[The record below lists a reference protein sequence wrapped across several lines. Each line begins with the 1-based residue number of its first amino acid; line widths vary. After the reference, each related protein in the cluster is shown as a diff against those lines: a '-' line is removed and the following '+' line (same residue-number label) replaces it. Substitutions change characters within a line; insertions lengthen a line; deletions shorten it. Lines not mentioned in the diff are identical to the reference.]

1 MKTKTLKYLIA
12 IGFSFLVISGTVY
25 AQNSSLW
32 RISGTLLQPILNAW
46 DIYAPDELR
55 FDGEIQPDG
64 DTCSNGQILKKTG
77 ADNWDCA
84 TDSTGGGIDGSG
96 TLNEITYWVD
106 SDTLG
111 TLAVATYPSLTEL
124 SYVKGVTSAIQTQFT
139 AKAND
144 NEVVKLA
151 GTQTISGSKNFSG
164 GGIRVISGSGGVT
177 IPENQDLSDTS
188 LHVHDRVINTTR
200 ADYQLIGSTNMQFMA
215 VINPGSST
223 LSASR
228 SYAPWLWVDSTITE
242 ASSGAHPLVT
252 QIAIK
257 PLTLSNGTATTTN
270 AATLY
275 IEGATTGTAAI
286 DNNYAL
292 WVDGGSVQ
300 IDDTL
305 TVGTSITGTLIG
317 NASTATALAGDPA
330 DCGAGTFADAINA
343 SGTLTCNAVV
353 SADITDGTIT
363 LADTA
368 ITAGRS
374 LTIATDDILADAE
387 LYTDT
392 KCIWFENPVAADD
405 FKSIWRNS
413 TANAFTFTELWAE
426 SDQTVTFM
434 LQVDDGTPADID
446 SVDLAPA
453 AVEAEDTSLDGDTQ
467 LAASE
472 ELDLAITSVAN
483 TPTWVSICFTGT
495 WDD

>member
-124 SYVKGVTSAIQTQFT
+124 SYVKGVTSAIQTQIGGLVPYTGATQAVDLGVTGEIISAYFSIPTNSGGELAIPGSGITSGIKFIDTYEDYNNWLYVFSAAAGQLWLSPTGGVPNAILDFNSVVTSDKTFT
-139 AKAND
+139 FPNKSMTF
-144 NEVVKLA
+144 A
-151 GTQTISGSKNFSG
+151 GTNDKLSAFAATTSLELLG
-164 GGIRVISGSGGVT
+164 VISDETGTG
-177 IPENQDLSDTS
+177 LSVFNNS
-188 LHVHDRVINTTR
+188 PVFTTPN
-200 ADYQLIGSTNMQFMA
+200 IGS
-215 VINPGSST
+215 
-223 LSASR
+223 
-228 SYAPWLWVDSTITE
+228 
-242 ASSGAHPLVT
+242 
-252 QIAIK
+252 
-257 PLTLSNGTATTTN
+257 AT
-270 AATLY
+270 
-275 IEGATTGTAAI
+275 G
-286 DNNYAL
+286 
-292 WVDGGSVQ
+292 
-300 IDDTL
+300 
-305 TVGTSITGTLIG
+305 SITG
-317 NASTATALAGDPA
+317 NAGTATALAGDPA

-392 KCIWFENPVAADD
+392 KC
-405 FKSIWRNS
+405 
-413 TANAFTFTELWAE
+413 
-426 SDQTVTFM
+426 
-434 LQVDDGTPADID
+434 
-446 SVDLAPA
+446 
-453 AVEAEDTSLDGDTQ
+453 
-467 LAASE
+467 
-472 ELDLAITSVAN
+472 
-483 TPTWVSICFTGT
+483 
-495 WDD
+495 